1 MNVKSKMVKL
11 TVKHPKKKGQRADIS
26 EPNELAVIPDARKGV
41 QKTLIQFNCTTDCI
55 VWWMLFIAEG
65 MIVCDW
71 STFVNAFKKC

>member
-55 VWWMLFIAEG
+55 V
-65 MIVCDW
+65 
-71 STFVNAFKKC
+71 